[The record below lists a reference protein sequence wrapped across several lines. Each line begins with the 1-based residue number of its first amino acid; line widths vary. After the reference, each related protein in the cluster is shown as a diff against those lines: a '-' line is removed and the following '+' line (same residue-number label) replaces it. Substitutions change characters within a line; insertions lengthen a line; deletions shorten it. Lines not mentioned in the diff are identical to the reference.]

1 MYEAVRAAP
10 DGDSTVARFAATAAD
25 LGFDGVV
32 VRSRHDAR
40 SEYDAAAVSDAY
52 GVDVVRGVEIAVAD
66 RERASGYL
74 GSFRPEHAVV
84 AVRGGSPAMNRFAV
98 ESDAVDVLADPM
110 AGDGDVNHVLA
121 RAAADHGVRLG
132 FDLSRV
138 LRASGG
144 SRVRALQGLRKLR
157 ELVEQYEPPFV
168 VSAAPDSHL
177 ELRSPRD
184 LVAVGEQIGFSEDQ
198 VRTGLAEW
206 GRLAERNRERLSDE
220 FIAPGVKRGRYE
232 EDG

>member
-1 MYEAVRAAP
+1 MFEAVRAAP
-10 DGDSTVARFAATAAD
+10 DGESTVARFAATAAD

-40 SEYDAAAVSDAY
+40 PDYDAAAVREEF
-52 GVDVVRGVEIAVAD
+52 GVDVVRGVEIAVED
-66 RERASGYL
+66 RSRAAGHL
-74 GSFRPEHAVV
+74 GSLRSDHAVV
-84 AVRGGSPAMNRFAV
+84 LVRGGSPALNRFAV
-98 ESDAVDVLADPM
+98 ESDAVDVLAAPM

-121 RAAADHGVRLG
+121 RAAADHGVRLE
-132 FDLSRV
+132 FDFSRV

-144 SRVRALQGLRKLR
+144 TRVRALQGLRKLR

-168 VSAAPDSHL
+168 VSARPRSHL

-184 LVAVGEQIGFSEDQ
+184 LAAVGETVGFTGEQIE
-198 VRTGLAEW
+198 TGLTEW
-206 GRLAERNRERLSDE
+206 RRLAARNRERLSDE

>member
-32 VRSRHDAR
+32 VRSRQDAR
-40 SEYDAAAVSDAY
+40 PEFDADAIRDAY
-52 GVDVVRGVEIAVAD
+52 GVDVVRGVEIAVED

-74 GSFRPEHAVV
+74 GSFRPEHTVV

-98 ESDAVDVLADPM
+98 ESDGVDVLAAPM
-110 AGDGDVNHVLA
+110 ADEGDVNHVLA
-121 RAAADHGVRLG
+121 RAAADHGVRLE

-144 SRVRALQGLRKLR
+144 TRVRAVQGLRKLR

-168 VSAAPDSHL
+168 VSAFPTSHL
-177 ELRSPRD
+177 QLRSPRD
-184 LVAVGEQIGFSEDQ
+184 LVAVAEQVGFSEEQ

-206 GRLAERNRERLSDE
+206 RRLADRNRERLSDE